1 MALITKVAQVKEK
14 IEAQEKHA
22 AAWQK
27 LIHAGKILDD
37 SATIGSYNLSDT
49 DFLVLMVR
57 KVFGIVVRSLMQK
70 CCSQEKVLH
79 LLHRPLHN
87 L

>member
-1 MALITKVAQVKEK
+1 MKEK

-37 SATIGSYNLSDT
+37 SASIGSYNLGEN

-57 KVFGIVVRSLMQK
+57 KVVVVISVQ
-70 CCSQEKVLH
+70 VF
-79 LLHRPLHN
+79 
-87 L
+87 